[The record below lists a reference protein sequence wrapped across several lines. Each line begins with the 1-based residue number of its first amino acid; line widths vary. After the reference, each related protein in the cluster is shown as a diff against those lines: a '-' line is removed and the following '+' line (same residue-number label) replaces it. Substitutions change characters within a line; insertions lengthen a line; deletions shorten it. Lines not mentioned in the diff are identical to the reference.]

1 MASRFT
7 ALLPA
12 GHLSAR
18 PSPAR
23 PSPARLPARPPD
35 PLCGLGYSPADPRQS
50 EAEGEVCRH
59 AERLLNMVHAYCEI
73 RDSWTGWLRG
83 SAMSRTLHERIVPE
97 MRALHDAERR
107 IVDQPSVTL
116 LAVLDYAA
124 RARQAVPAY
133 TPLATIDYPQPLVS
147 AKVRETCERMIAEAE
162 KAALAARR
170 ASAREYAAGMAHA
183 IEREREEEAR
193 RRRAMK
199 EAGVTETPAEAEAA
213 TDRVEARIA
222 VYQREIHRV
231 YEEADLGPDGEPT
244 DEAVAPEGAREQ
256 VAPEGAREQVA
267 PEGAREQVAPEGAR
281 EQVAPEGAREQVAP
295 EGARE
300 QVAPEGA
307 REQVAPEAAE
317 RSPAADGL
325 TIAWQVHARRWGRTI
340 LTPTPETAPRFAERL
355 VLIDR
360 GKRGGT
366 LRAYGGADLND
377 RRETINGVS
386 FRLRHRRSITGR
398 LRHSLTARL
407 RRDTRYQAR
416 LTPAEVQEM
425 RGTRG

>member
-1 MASRFT
+1 
-7 ALLPA
+7 
-12 GHLSAR
+12 
-18 PSPAR
+18 
-23 PSPARLPARPPD
+23 
-35 PLCGLGYSPADPRQS
+35 
-50 EAEGEVCRH
+50 
-59 AERLLNMVHAYCEI
+59 MVHAYCEI

-97 MRALHDAERR
+97 MRALRDVERR

-133 TPLATIDYPQPLVS
+133 TPLATIDYPQPPVPD
-147 AKVRETCERMIAEAE
+147 AVREACERLATDAAD
-162 KAALAARR
+162 AALAARR
-170 ASAREYAAGMAHA
+170 AGAREYAARMAYA

-193 RRRAMK
+193 RLRAMK

-244 DEAVAPEGAREQ
+244 DGA
-256 VAPEGAREQVA
+256 
-267 PEGAREQVAPEGAR
+267 
-281 EQVAPEGAREQVAP
+281 VAPEGAREQVAP

-355 VLIDR
+355 VMIDR

-366 LRAYGGADLND
+366 LRAYGKADLND
-377 RRETINGVS
+377 RHETINGVS

-398 LRHSLTARL
+398 LR
-407 RRDTRYQAR
+407 RDARYQAR

>member
-1 MASRFT
+1 
-7 ALLPA
+7 
-12 GHLSAR
+12 
-18 PSPAR
+18 
-23 PSPARLPARPPD
+23 
-35 PLCGLGYSPADPRQS
+35 
-50 EAEGEVCRH
+50 
-59 AERLLNMVHAYCEI
+59 MVHAYCEI

-97 MRALHDAERR
+97 MRALRDVERR

-133 TPLATIDYPQPLVS
+133 TPLATIDHPQPPVPDT
-147 AKVRETCERMIAEAE
+147 VREACERMIAEAE

-170 ASAREYAAGMAHA
+170 AGAREYAARMAYA

-213 TDRVEARIA
+213 AARVDARIA
-222 VYQREIHRV
+222 VYQQEIRRV
-231 YEEADLGPDGEPT
+231 YEEADLGPDGKPT

-267 PEGAREQVAPEGAR
+267 PT
-281 EQVAPEGAREQVAP
+281 
-295 EGARE
+295 
-300 QVAPEGA
+300 
-307 REQVAPEAAE
+307 AAE

-366 LRAYGGADLND
+366 LSAYGKADLND

-398 LRHSLTARL
+398 LRHSLTAHL
-407 RRDTRYQAR
+407 RRDARYQAR
-416 LTPAEVQEM
+416 LTPAEIQEM

>member
-1 MASRFT
+1 
-7 ALLPA
+7 
-12 GHLSAR
+12 
-18 PSPAR
+18 
-23 PSPARLPARPPD
+23 
-35 PLCGLGYSPADPRQS
+35 
-50 EAEGEVCRH
+50 
-59 AERLLNMVHAYCEI
+59 MVHAYCEI

-97 MRALHDAERR
+97 MRALRDAERR

-133 TPLATIDYPQPLVS
+133 TPLATIDYPQPPVPD
-147 AKVRETCERMIAEAE
+147 AVREACERLATDAAD
-162 KAALAARR
+162 AALAARR
-170 ASAREYAAGMAHA
+170 AGAREYAARMAYA

-213 TDRVEARIA
+213 AARVDARIA
-222 VYQREIHRV
+222 VYQREIGRV
-231 YEEADLGPDGEPT
+231 YEEADLGPDGKPT

-300 QVAPEGA
+300 QVALA
-307 REQVAPEAAE
+307 AAE

-355 VLIDR
+355 VMIDR

-366 LRAYGGADLND
+366 LRAYGKADLND

-407 RRDTRYQAR
+407 RRDARYQAR

-425 RGTRG
+425 RGTRA

>member
-7 ALLPA
+7 A
-12 GHLSAR
+12 
-18 PSPAR
+18 
-23 PSPARLPARPPD
+23 RLPARPSD

-50 EAEGEVCRH
+50 AAEGEVCRH

-97 MRALHDAERR
+97 MRALRDVERR

-124 RARQAVPAY
+124 LARQAVPAY
-133 TPLATIDYPQPLVS
+133 TPLATIDHPQPPVPDT
-147 AKVRETCERMIAEAE
+147 VREACERMIAEAE

-170 ASAREYAAGMAHA
+170 AGAREYAARMAYA

-199 EAGVTETPAEAEAA
+199 EAGVTETPAEAKAA
-213 TDRVEARIA
+213 AARVDARIA
-222 VYQREIHRV
+222 VYQQEIRRV
-231 YEEADLGPDGEPT
+231 YEEADLGPDGKPR

-281 EQVAPEGAREQVAP
+281 EQVAPT
-295 EGARE
+295 
-300 QVAPEGA
+300 
-307 REQVAPEAAE
+307 AAE

-366 LRAYGGADLND
+366 LSAYGKADLND

-407 RRDTRYQAR
+407 RRDRYETR

-425 RGTRG
+425 RGTRA

>member
-1 MASRFT
+1 
-7 ALLPA
+7 
-12 GHLSAR
+12 
-18 PSPAR
+18 
-23 PSPARLPARPPD
+23 
-35 PLCGLGYSPADPRQS
+35 
-50 EAEGEVCRH
+50 
-59 AERLLNMVHAYCEI
+59 MVHAYCEI

-97 MRALHDAERR
+97 MRALRDVERR

-124 RARQAVPAY
+124 CARQAVPAY
-133 TPLATIDYPQPLVS
+133 TPLATIDHPQPPVPDT
-147 AKVRETCERMIAEAE
+147 VRETCERMIAEAE
-162 KAALAARR
+162 TAALAARR

-213 TDRVEARIA
+213 AVRVDARIA
-222 VYQREIHRV
+222 VYQQEIRRV
-231 YEEADLGPDGEPT
+231 YEEADLGPDGKPT

-256 VAPEGAREQVA
+256 VAPEGAREKVT
-267 PEGAREQVAPEGAR
+267 PT
-281 EQVAPEGAREQVAP
+281 
-295 EGARE
+295 
-300 QVAPEGA
+300 
-307 REQVAPEAAE
+307 AAE
-317 RSPAADGL
+317 RSPAVDGL

-355 VLIDR
+355 VMIDR
-360 GKRGGT
+360 GKRGGM
-366 LRAYGGADLND
+366 LRAYGKADLND

-398 LRHSLTARL
+398 LR
-407 RRDTRYQAR
+407 RDARYQAR

-425 RGTRG
+425 RGTRA

>member
-1 MASRFT
+1 
-7 ALLPA
+7 
-12 GHLSAR
+12 
-18 PSPAR
+18 
-23 PSPARLPARPPD
+23 
-35 PLCGLGYSPADPRQS
+35 
-50 EAEGEVCRH
+50 
-59 AERLLNMVHAYCEI
+59 MVHAYCEI

-83 SAMSRTLHERIVPE
+83 SAMSRTLHERIVLE
-97 MRALHDAERR
+97 MRALRDVERR

-133 TPLATIDYPQPLVS
+133 TPLATIDHPQPSVS
-147 AKVRETCERMIAEAE
+147 DAVREACERMIAEAE
-162 KAALAARR
+162 KAALAARW
-170 ASAREYAAGMAHA
+170 ASAREYAARMAYA

-213 TDRVEARIA
+213 AARVDARIA
-222 VYQREIHRV
+222 VYQREIGRV
-231 YEEADLGPDGEPT
+231 YEEADLGPDGKPT
-244 DEAVAPEGAREQ
+244 DEA
-256 VAPEGAREQVA
+256 
-267 PEGAREQVAPEGAR
+267 
-281 EQVAPEGAREQVAP
+281 VAP

-377 RRETINGVS
+377 RHETVNGVS

-398 LRHSLTARL
+398 LRHSLTAHL
-407 RRDTRYQAR
+407 RRDARYQAR

-425 RGTRG
+425 RGTRA

>member
-1 MASRFT
+1 
-7 ALLPA
+7 
-12 GHLSAR
+12 
-18 PSPAR
+18 
-23 PSPARLPARPPD
+23 
-35 PLCGLGYSPADPRQS
+35 
-50 EAEGEVCRH
+50 
-59 AERLLNMVHAYCEI
+59 MVHAYCEI

-97 MRALHDAERR
+97 MRDLQTAERR

-133 TPLATIDYPQPLVS
+133 TPLATIDHPQPPVPDT
-147 AKVRETCERMIAEAE
+147 VREACERMIAEAE

-170 ASAREYAAGMAHA
+170 AGAREYAARMAYA

-213 TDRVEARIA
+213 TDRVDARIA
-222 VYQREIHRV
+222 VYQREIRRV
-231 YEEADLGPDGEPT
+231 YEEADLGPDGKPT
-244 DEAVAPEGAREQ
+244 DEA
-256 VAPEGAREQVA
+256 VA

-325 TIAWQVHARRWGRTI
+325 TIASRLRPPNGRPLRTGSPSPGKS
-340 LTPTPETAPRFAERL
+340 TRAGGAER
-355 VLIDR
+355 
-360 GKRGGT
+360 
-366 LRAYGGADLND
+366 
-377 RRETINGVS
+377 S
-386 FRLRHRRSITGR
+386 
-398 LRHSLTARL
+398 
-407 RRDTRYQAR
+407 
-416 LTPAEVQEM
+416 
-425 RGTRG
+425 

>member
-1 MASRFT
+1 
-7 ALLPA
+7 
-12 GHLSAR
+12 
-18 PSPAR
+18 
-23 PSPARLPARPPD
+23 
-35 PLCGLGYSPADPRQS
+35 
-50 EAEGEVCRH
+50 
-59 AERLLNMVHAYCEI
+59 MVHAYCEI

-97 MRALHDAERR
+97 MRDLRDAERR
-107 IVDQPSVTL
+107 IVDQLSVTL

-133 TPLATIDYPQPLVS
+133 TPLATIDYPQPPVPDT
-147 AKVRETCERMIAEAE
+147 VREACERMIAEAE

-170 ASAREYAAGMAHA
+170 AGAREYAARMVYA

-213 TDRVEARIA
+213 AARVDARIA
-222 VYQREIHRV
+222 VYQREIGRV
-231 YEEADLGPDGEPT
+231 YEEADLGPDGKPT

-307 REQVAPEAAE
+307 REQVAPEGAREQVAPEGAREQVAPEGAREQVAPEGAREQVAPEGAREQVAPEGAREQVAPEGAREQAAPEAAE

-325 TIAWQVHARRWGRTI
+325 TVAWQVHARRWGRTI

-360 GKRGGT
+360 GKRAGT
-366 LRAYGGADLND
+366 LRAYGKADLND
-377 RRETINGVS
+377 RRETVNGVS

-398 LRHSLTARL
+398 LRHSLTAHL
-407 RRDTRYQAR
+407 RRDARYQAQ

-425 RGTRG
+425 RGTRA

>member
-1 MASRFT
+1 
-7 ALLPA
+7 
-12 GHLSAR
+12 
-18 PSPAR
+18 
-23 PSPARLPARPPD
+23 
-35 PLCGLGYSPADPRQS
+35 
-50 EAEGEVCRH
+50 
-59 AERLLNMVHAYCEI
+59 MVHAYCEI
-73 RDSWTGWLRG
+73 RDSWTRWLRG
-83 SAMSRTLHERIVPE
+83 SAMGRTLHERTVPE
-97 MRALHDAERR
+97 MRDLQSAEQR

-124 RARQAVPAY
+124 CARQAVPAY
-133 TPLATIDYPQPLVS
+133 TPLATIDYPQPPMPDT
-147 AKVRETCERMIAEAE
+147 AREACKRMIAEAE

-213 TDRVEARIA
+213 AARVDARIA
-222 VYQREIHRV
+222 VYQREIRRV
-231 YEEADLGPDGEPT
+231 YEEADLGPDGKPT
-244 DEAVAPEGAREQ
+244 DEAVAPEGAREQVALEGAREQVAPEGAREQVALEGAREQVAPEGAREQVALEGAREQ

-307 REQVAPEAAE
+307 REQVAPAAAE

-325 TIAWQVHARRWGRTI
+325 TVAWQVHARRWGRTI

-366 LRAYGGADLND
+366 LSAYGKADLND
-377 RRETINGVS
+377 RRETVNGVS

-398 LRHSLTARL
+398 LRHSLTAHL
-407 RRDTRYQAR
+407 RRDARYQAR

-425 RGTRG
+425 RGTRA

>member
-1 MASRFT
+1 
-7 ALLPA
+7 
-12 GHLSAR
+12 
-18 PSPAR
+18 
-23 PSPARLPARPPD
+23 
-35 PLCGLGYSPADPRQS
+35 
-50 EAEGEVCRH
+50 
-59 AERLLNMVHAYCEI
+59 MVHAYCEI

-97 MRALHDAERR
+97 MRALRDVERR

-133 TPLATIDYPQPLVS
+133 TPLATIDHPQPPVPDT
-147 AKVRETCERMIAEAE
+147 VREACERMIAEAE

-170 ASAREYAAGMAHA
+170 AGAREYAARMAYA

-213 TDRVEARIA
+213 AARVDARIA
-222 VYQREIHRV
+222 VYQQRNPPRLRGSRPRPGRQ
-231 YEEADLGPDGEPT
+231 ANGRSGR
-244 DEAVAPEGAREQ
+244 AGRRAGAGRAGRRAGAGRAGRCAGASRPEGAS
-256 VAPEGAREQVA
+256 P
-267 PEGAREQVAPEGAR
+267 
-281 EQVAPEGAREQVAP
+281 
-295 EGARE
+295 
-300 QVAPEGA
+300 
-307 REQVAPEAAE
+307 AE

-377 RRETINGVS
+377 RHETVNGVS

-398 LRHSLTARL
+398 LRHSLTAHL
-407 RRDTRYQAR
+407 RRDARYQAR

-425 RGTRG
+425 RGTRA

>member
-1 MASRFT
+1 M
-7 ALLPA
+7 
-12 GHLSAR
+12 
-18 PSPAR
+18 
-23 PSPARLPARPPD
+23 
-35 PLCGLGYSPADPRQS
+35 
-50 EAEGEVCRH
+50 
-59 AERLLNMVHAYCEI
+59 
-73 RDSWTGWLRG
+73 
-83 SAMSRTLHERIVPE
+83 
-97 MRALHDAERR
+97 
-107 IVDQPSVTL
+107 TL

-133 TPLATIDYPQPLVS
+133 TPLATIDHPQPSVS
-147 AKVRETCERMIAEAE
+147 DAVREACERMIAEAE
-162 KAALAARR
+162 KAALAARW
-170 ASAREYAAGMAHA
+170 ASAREYAARMAYA

-213 TDRVEARIA
+213 AARVDARIA
-222 VYQREIHRV
+222 VYQREIGRV
-231 YEEADLGPDGEPT
+231 YEEADLGPDGKPT
-244 DEAVAPEGAREQ
+244 DEAVAPEGAREQVAPEGAREHVAPEGAREQVAPEGAREHVAPEGAREQVAPEGAREHVAPEGAREQ

-267 PEGAREQVAPEGAR
+267 PEGAREQVAA
-281 EQVAPEGAREQVAP
+281 A
-295 EGARE
+295 
-300 QVAPEGA
+300 
-307 REQVAPEAAE
+307 AAE

-360 GKRGGT
+360 GKSGGT

-377 RRETINGVS
+377 RRETVNGVAVRLVRCRPLTA
-386 FRLRHRRSITGR
+386 RLRHSLTARLRHSLTARLRHSLTAR

-407 RRDTRYQAR
+407 RRDRYEAR

>member
-1 MASRFT
+1 
-7 ALLPA
+7 
-12 GHLSAR
+12 
-18 PSPAR
+18 
-23 PSPARLPARPPD
+23 
-35 PLCGLGYSPADPRQS
+35 
-50 EAEGEVCRH
+50 
-59 AERLLNMVHAYCEI
+59 MVHAYCEI

-97 MRALHDAERR
+97 MRALRDVERR

-133 TPLATIDYPQPLVS
+133 TPLATIDYPQPPVPD
-147 AKVRETCERMIAEAE
+147 AVREACKRMIAEAE

-213 TDRVEARIA
+213 AARVDARIA
-222 VYQREIHRV
+222 VYQREIGRV
-231 YEEADLGPDGEPT
+231 YEEADLGPDGKPT

-267 PEGAREQVAPEGAR
+267 PEGAREQVTPA
-281 EQVAPEGAREQVAP
+281 
-295 EGARE
+295 
-300 QVAPEGA
+300 
-307 REQVAPEAAE
+307 AAE

-325 TIAWQVHARRWGRTI
+325 AIAWQVHARRWGRTI
-340 LTPTPETAPRFAERL
+340 LTPTPATAPRFAERL

-366 LRAYGGADLND
+366 LRADGGADLND

-398 LRHSLTARL
+398 LRHSLTAHL
-407 RRDTRYQAR
+407 RRDARYQAQ

-425 RGTRG
+425 RGTRA

>member
-1 MASRFT
+1 
-7 ALLPA
+7 
-12 GHLSAR
+12 
-18 PSPAR
+18 
-23 PSPARLPARPPD
+23 
-35 PLCGLGYSPADPRQS
+35 
-50 EAEGEVCRH
+50 
-59 AERLLNMVHAYCEI
+59 MVHAYCEI

-83 SAMSRTLHERIVPE
+83 SAMGRTLHERIVPE
-97 MRALHDAERR
+97 MRALQGAERR

-116 LAVLDYAA
+116 LAVLDYAV

-133 TPLATIDYPQPLVS
+133 TPLATIDYPQPPMPDS
-147 AKVRETCERMIAEAE
+147 VREACERLAAEAAD
-162 KAALAARR
+162 AALAARR
-170 ASAREYAAGMAHA
+170 AGAREYAARMAYA

-193 RRRAMK
+193 RLRAMK

-213 TDRVEARIA
+213 AVPRRRANRGLSARNPPRLRGSRPRPGRQA
-222 VYQREIHRV
+222 NGRSGRAGRRAGAGRAGRRAGRRARACRAGRRARACRAGRRAGRH
-231 YEEADLGPDGEPT
+231 
-244 DEAVAPEGAREQ
+244 VAPEGAREQ

-267 PEGAREQVAPEGAR
+267 PA
-281 EQVAPEGAREQVAP
+281 
-295 EGARE
+295 
-300 QVAPEGA
+300 
-307 REQVAPEAAE
+307 AAE

-325 TIAWQVHARRWGRTI
+325 TVAWQVHARRWGRTI

-377 RRETINGVS
+377 RRETVNGVAV
-386 FRLRHRRSITGR
+386 RLVRCRSLTAR

-407 RRDTRYQAR
+407 RRDALYEAR

-425 RGTRG
+425 RGTRA

>member
-1 MASRFT
+1 M
-7 ALLPA
+7 
-12 GHLSAR
+12 
-18 PSPAR
+18 
-23 PSPARLPARPPD
+23 
-35 PLCGLGYSPADPRQS
+35 
-50 EAEGEVCRH
+50 
-59 AERLLNMVHAYCEI
+59 
-73 RDSWTGWLRG
+73 
-83 SAMSRTLHERIVPE
+83 
-97 MRALHDAERR
+97 
-107 IVDQPSVTL
+107 TL

-133 TPLATIDYPQPLVS
+133 TPLATIDHPQPPVPDT
-147 AKVRETCERMIAEAE
+147 VREACERMIAEAE

-295 EGARE
+295 T
-300 QVAPEGA
+300 
-307 REQVAPEAAE
+307 AAE

-325 TIAWQVHARRWGRTI
+325 AIAWQVHARRWGRTI

-377 RRETINGVS
+377 RRETVNGVS

-398 LRHSLTARL
+398 LRHSLTAHL
-407 RRDTRYQAR
+407 RRDARYQAQ

-425 RGTRG
+425 RGTRA

>member
-1 MASRFT
+1 
-7 ALLPA
+7 
-12 GHLSAR
+12 
-18 PSPAR
+18 
-23 PSPARLPARPPD
+23 
-35 PLCGLGYSPADPRQS
+35 
-50 EAEGEVCRH
+50 
-59 AERLLNMVHAYCEI
+59 MVHAYCEI

-97 MRALHDAERR
+97 MRALRDVERR

-133 TPLATIDYPQPLVS
+133 TPLATIDHPQPPVPDS
-147 AKVRETCERMIAEAE
+147 VREACERMIAEAE
-162 KAALAARR
+162 RAALAARR
-170 ASAREYAAGMAHA
+170 AGAREYAARMAYA

-213 TDRVEARIA
+213 AARVDARIA
-222 VYQREIHRV
+222 VYQREIGRV
-231 YEEADLGPDGEPT
+231 YDEADLGPDGKPT
-244 DEAVAPEGAREQ
+244 DEA
-256 VAPEGAREQVA
+256 
-267 PEGAREQVAPEGAR
+267 VAPEGAR

-325 TIAWQVHARRWGRTI
+325 TVAWQVHARRWGRTI

-366 LRAYGGADLND
+366 LRAYGKADLND

-398 LRHSLTARL
+398 LRHSLTAHL
-407 RRDTRYQAR
+407 RRDARYQAQ

-425 RGTRG
+425 RGTRA

>member
-1 MASRFT
+1 
-7 ALLPA
+7 
-12 GHLSAR
+12 
-18 PSPAR
+18 
-23 PSPARLPARPPD
+23 
-35 PLCGLGYSPADPRQS
+35 
-50 EAEGEVCRH
+50 
-59 AERLLNMVHAYCEI
+59 MVHAYCEI

-97 MRALHDAERR
+97 MRDLQTAERR

-133 TPLATIDYPQPLVS
+133 TPLATIDHPQPPVPDT
-147 AKVRETCERMIAEAE
+147 VREACERMIAEAE

-170 ASAREYAAGMAHA
+170 AGAREYAARMAYA

-213 TDRVEARIA
+213 TDRVDARIA
-222 VYQREIHRV
+222 VYQREIRRV
-231 YEEADLGPDGEPT
+231 YEEADLGPDGKPT
-244 DEAVAPEGAREQ
+244 DEA
-256 VAPEGAREQVA
+256 
-267 PEGAREQVAPEGAR
+267 
-281 EQVAPEGAREQVAP
+281 
-295 EGARE
+295 
-300 QVAPEGA
+300 VAPEGA

-377 RRETINGVS
+377 RHETVNGVS

-398 LRHSLTARL
+398 LR
-407 RRDTRYQAR
+407 RDARYQAR

>member
-1 MASRFT
+1 
-7 ALLPA
+7 
-12 GHLSAR
+12 
-18 PSPAR
+18 
-23 PSPARLPARPPD
+23 
-35 PLCGLGYSPADPRQS
+35 
-50 EAEGEVCRH
+50 
-59 AERLLNMVHAYCEI
+59 MVHAYCEI

-97 MRALHDAERR
+97 MRALRDAERR

-133 TPLATIDYPQPLVS
+133 TPLATIDHPQPSVS
-147 AKVRETCERMIAEAE
+147 DAVREACERMIAEAE
-162 KAALAARR
+162 KAALAARW
-170 ASAREYAAGMAHA
+170 ASAREYAARMAYA

-213 TDRVEARIA
+213 AARVDARIA
-222 VYQREIHRV
+222 VYQREIGRV
-231 YEEADLGPDGEPT
+231 YEEADLGPDGKPT
-244 DEAVAPEGAREQ
+244 DEA
-256 VAPEGAREQVA
+256 
-267 PEGAREQVAPEGAR
+267 
-281 EQVAPEGAREQVAP
+281 VAP

-360 GKRGGT
+360 GNRGGT

-377 RRETINGVS
+377 RHETVNGVS

-398 LRHSLTARL
+398 LR
-407 RRDTRYQAR
+407 RDARYQAR